1 MSTRKPTALF
11 THSECL
17 GHQTPAGHPEQVAR
31 LHAIETALADR
42 PGLLRLDAP
51 SCSDEDI
58 LLCHPRS
65 HLQHIL
71 SSAPAQGLVM
81 LDEDTHMSPGSV
93 LAARHAVGGALAA
106 VDTVLSGQAHNA
118 FVATRPP
125 GHHAERS
132 RQMGFCLFGNV
143 ALAAQHA
150 LQRHGLGRVAIVDF
164 DVHHGNGTQDLLW
177 DEQNVLFFSSHQMPL
192 WPGSGRADETG
203 AHGQV
208 VNLPLAPGSDGKAMR
223 ALYQASVFPQIDA
236 FRPDLVLISAG
247 FDAHSADPL
256 AQLHW
261 HEDDFVWLTQN
272 LCALAAKHC
281 AGRVV
286 SVLEGGYD
294 LGALAASVAAHVTAL
309 QEAPA

>member
-93 LAARHAVGGALAA
+93 LAARRAVGGALAA

-294 LGALAASVAAHVTAL
+294 LGALVASVAAHVTAL

>member
-58 LLCHPRS
+58 LLCHPHS
-65 HLQHIL
+65 HLQHIV

-93 LAARHAVGGALAA
+93 LAARRAVGGALAA

-125 GHHAERS
+125 GHHAERN

-256 AQLHW
+256 AQLNW

>member
-93 LAARHAVGGALAA
+93 LAARRAVGGALAA

-125 GHHAERS
+125 GHHAERN

-256 AQLHW
+256 AQLNW

>member
-93 LAARHAVGGALAA
+93 LAARRAVGGALAA

-125 GHHAERS
+125 GHHAERN
-132 RQMGFCLFGNV
+132 RQMGFCLFSNV

>member
-93 LAARHAVGGALAA
+93 LAARRAVGGALAA

-272 LCALAAKHC
+272 
-281 AGRVV
+281 
-286 SVLEGGYD
+286 
-294 LGALAASVAAHVTAL
+294 
-309 QEAPA
+309 